1 MSRTSVFPV
10 ANVERQSPGSPAMV
24 FVLHTSIY
32 SYTPSLTCAVA
43 REGAW
48 GIFPQFK
55 PNRHWGKSP
64 FQLDTKHSQ
73 VKVIW
78 STAMRSTAWSP
89 EDTTTVMRRAI
100 GKTKEGFR
108 TELLCGYEYQDRLAR
123 PYFVL
128 IQSTPSPLLHHY
140 GNLIIAIGHGVAT
153 KLDSCSGHV
162 PARGTRGCNV
172 AAIGTSQRNQGSQD
186 EGSAMLARGGGPLW
200 RAKRWVLQVRSA
212 PHQESPSGVALLLF
226 ITWTYC
232 NLVRIVGAYSPSPR
246 QNI

>member
-43 REGAW
+43 RDGAW

-55 PNRHWGKSP
+55 PNRHLGEITL
-64 FQLDTKHSQ
+64 QLETKHFAGERNLEHRDEVYS
-73 VKVIW
+73 VVSRRCNYSHAYIL
-78 STAMRSTAWSP
+78 
-89 EDTTTVMRRAI
+89 RRAI
-100 GKTKEGFR
+100 GKTKEGLR
-108 TELLCGYEYQDRLAR
+108 TELLCGYEYQDRLGR

-153 KLDSCSGHV
+153 RLDSCSGHV

-172 AAIGTSQRNQGSQD
+172 AAIGTS
-186 EGSAMLARGGGPLW
+186 
-200 RAKRWVLQVRSA
+200 
-212 PHQESPSGVALLLF
+212 
-226 ITWTYC
+226 TT
-232 NLVRIVGAYSPSPR
+232 
-246 QNI
+246 